1 MDPRDP
7 LPHPYRAAD
16 AQCDKLTVD
25 RRKYREINLA
35 DNGSVCR
42 TKLAVRCDDRCIVS
56 KLSTVQSLKQ
66 GSKVPL
72 FLEELEFVAEQRR
85 ADRRKSRCQ
94 KSARSFD
101 PFRQNSDLR
110 QTDRRYSVTPSSSH
124 HHRHHHRVARP
135 LSFPRSS
142 AMKDDLALD
151 DKLNVDQG

>member
-72 FLEELEFVAEQRR
+72 FWRNSNSLQRSVGQIEESPAAKNQLDPLIRF
-85 ADRRKSRCQ
+85 DRTPTY
-94 KSARSFD
+94 D
-101 PFRQNSDLR
+101 R
-110 QTDRRYSVTPSSSH
+110 QTD
-124 HHRHHHRVARP
+124 AI
-135 LSFPRSS
+135 
-142 AMKDDLALD
+142 A
-151 DKLNVDQG
+151 